1 MTSEASQIRDPE
13 ARTYVDAPIVAALN
27 RIAVVGIIGF
37 VVVAGFASVPLIF
50 EMDPI
55 VHQAFHLLVPAV
67 WLVLAALVLV
77 WLIVHPIPHEHDVW
91 AHAQH
96 VDPSLTRY
104 ARLVSILMM
113 LGWVVSFAVVIL
125 HHHLHSPRSTFITF
139 GILVP
144 LTLAAWILAVV
155 AWNAWCRATLARAEH
170 QAADRLRTYW
180 TQLARSKPGH

>member
-1 MTSEASQIRDPE
+1 MTDESRQVRDLE
-13 ARTYVDAPIVAALN
+13 ARSYVDAPIVAALN

-37 VVVAGFASVPLIF
+37 VVVAGFASVPLLF
-50 EMDPI
+50 EMDPAI
-55 VHQAFHLLVPAV
+55 HQAFHLLVPAA
-67 WLVLAALVLV
+67 WLALAALVLV
-77 WLIVHPIPHEHDVW
+77 WLMVRPIPHEHDVW
-91 AHAQH
+91 ARAAHAE
-96 VDPSLTRY
+96 PSLTRY

-113 LGWVVSFAVVIL
+113 LGWVVSFAVVIA

-170 QAADRLRTYW
+170 QAADRLRMYW
-180 TQLARSKPGH
+180 TQLARTKPGP